1 MKTFTKI
8 AFLLITALAAN
19 KAQAQCTP
27 NTTMEKGTILPE
39 AIKFGYINN
48 AYSEVIYFRAPLD
61 TTAKTP
67 LGTFPAHIDSME
79 ITGVK
84 GLPAGFTYTC
94 YNNKCRIKGGESSC
108 ITLSGTATVEGV
120 HPVTVYI
127 TTYATIK
134 GFVDIPA
141 TQNDSNNK
149 YTLYIYTNV
158 GVKNESLGQFVT
170 LYPNPAKD
178 ALHISNSS
186 AKNIQA
192 KLMDLTGKLIAEK
205 EITTSETFDLSGLS
219 KGLYF
224 VRLSSGSEVSVQKI
238 AVE

>member
-8 AFLLITALAAN
+8 AFLLITALAAG

-27 NTTMEKGTILPE
+27 DTAMAKGTILPD
-39 AIKFGYINN
+39 ALKFGYINN

-79 ITGVK
+79 ITGVN

-94 YNNKCRIKGGESSC
+94 YNNNCRIKGGESSC
-108 ITLSGTATVEGV
+108 ITLTGTTANTGV
-120 HPVTVYI
+120 HPITVYI

-149 YTLYIYTNV
+149 YTLYVYTTV
-158 GVKNESLGQFVT
+158 GVKNESLKQLVNI
-170 LYPNPAKD
+170 YPNPAKD
-178 ALHISNSS
+178 VLHISNSS
-186 AKNIQA
+186 AKNVQA
-192 KLMDLTGKLIAEK
+192 RLMNIAGQLIAEK
-205 EITTSETFDLSGLS
+205 EITANEVFDLRDLAKGMYLLKLTSGND
-219 KGLYF
+219 
-224 VRLSSGSEVSVQKI
+224 VAVQKI
-238 AVE
+238 TVE